1 MFHKIADRFG
11 IGIAI
16 IVLFIFLS
24 VSSPHFLD
32 IANLLNILLQV
43 SISTIIAVGMT
54 FVILTSGIDLSVGPL
69 TAFSSVIIGLMLHL
83 DVGIGIPII
92 TGILVGGLLGFM
104 NGVLIAKLKIPAF
117 IATLGMM
124 SVARGAALFITNG
137 QTIHMFPSDF
147 RFLSAGNMM
156 SVPIPV
162 VYALIVVMIAMFILN
177 YTKFGRYI
185 YAIGGNK
192 EAARLSGI
200 NVKSVETWA
209 YIICGITCGIGA
221 VILTGRLNA
230 AQPIAGIGYELDA
243 IAAVIIGGTSLN
255 GGEGTIGGTLMG
267 AILIGMLRNGLN
279 LLNVSPFLQ
288 QIVIGAVIVSAVF
301 FDQYR
306 RAKKDSSAAKGLNR
320 PIEPMG
326 LQNNINEKI

>member
-1 MFHKIADRFG
+1 MLNKFADRFG

-16 IVLFIFLS
+16 IVLFVLLS
-24 VSSPHFLD
+24 IGSPHFLD
-32 IANLLNILLQV
+32 VDNLINILLQV

-54 FVILTSGIDLSVGPL
+54 FVILTSGIDLSVGPV
-69 TAFSSVIIGLMLHL
+69 TAFSSVIIGMALHL
-83 DVGIGIPII
+83 DIGVGLPIV
-92 TGILVGGLLGFM
+92 TGILVGGLLGLL
-104 NGVLIAKLKIPAF
+104 NGILIAKLKVPAF

-137 QTIHMFPSDF
+137 QTIHMFPSEF
-147 RFLSAGNMM
+147 RFVSSG
-156 SVPIPV
+156 SIEKIPMPV
-162 VYALIVVMIAMFILN
+162 IYAIVVVAVASFILN
-177 YTKFGRYI
+177 YTQFGRYI

-200 NVKSVETWA
+200 HTKTVEIWA
-209 YIICGITCGIGA
+209 YIISGITCGIGA

-255 GGEGTIGGTLMG
+255 GGVGTVSGTLMG
-267 AILIGMLRNGLN
+267 AILMGMLRNGLN

-288 QIVIGAVIVSAVF
+288 QIVIGSVIVGAVF

-306 RAKKDSSAAKGLNR
+306 KDRKESSAAKDLSKK
-320 PIEPMG
+320 IEATG
-326 LQNNINEKI
+326 

>member
-1 MFHKIADRFG
+1 MFHKITDRFG

-16 IVLFIFLS
+16 IILFIFLS
-24 VSSPHFLD
+24 ISSPHFLE
-32 IANLLNILLQV
+32 INNLLNILLQV

-54 FVILTSGIDLSVGPL
+54 FVIMTSGIDLSVGPL
-69 TAFSSVIIGLMLHL
+69 TAFSSVIIGLTLHL
-83 DVGIGIPII
+83 DIGIGIPIL
-92 TGILVGGLLGFM
+92 TGILVGGLLGLI
-104 NGVLIAKLKIPAF
+104 NGVLIARLKIPAF

-137 QTIHMFPSDF
+137 QTIHMFPSEF
-147 RFLSAGNMM
+147 RFFSAG
-156 SVPIPV
+156 SIEKIPIPV
-162 VYALIVVMIAMFILN
+162 VYALIVVILAVFILN

-200 NVKSVETWA
+200 NVKAVETWA
-209 YIICGITCGIGA
+209 YIISGITCGIGA

-255 GGEGTIGGTLMG
+255 GGEGTITGTLMG

-288 QIVIGAVIVSAVF
+288 QIVIGSVIVGAVF

-306 RAKKDSSAAKGLNR
+306 RSRKDSKAAKGLSRSNE
-320 PIEPMG
+320 ITEG
-326 LQNNINEKI
+326 NNSISPKL

>member
-1 MFHKIADRFG
+1 MFHKIADQFG

-16 IVLFIFLS
+16 VALFVFLS

-69 TAFSSVIIGLMLHL
+69 TAFSSVIIGLTLHL
-83 DVGIGIPII
+83 DIGIGIPILS
-92 TGILVGGLLGFM
+92 GILVGGLLGFM
-104 NGVLIAKLKIPAF
+104 NGILIAKFKIPAF

-137 QTIHMFPSDF
+137 QTIHMFPSEF
-147 RFLSAGNMM
+147 RFISAGNLM
-156 SVPIPV
+156 SIPIPV
-162 VYALIVVMIAMFILN
+162 IYALVVVMIAIFILN
-177 YTKFGRYI
+177 YTKFGRHI

-209 YIICGITCGIGA
+209 YIICGITCGFGA

-255 GGEGTIGGTLMG
+255 GGEGSIGGTLMG

-288 QIVIGAVIVSAVF
+288 QIVIGTVIVSAVF

-306 RAKKDSSAAKGLNR
+306 RSKKDSSAAKGLNR
-320 PIEPMG
+320 PSEAVG
-326 LQNNINEKI
+326 GTKSYQ

>member
-1 MFHKIADRFG
+1 MLNKMADRFG

-16 IVLFIFLS
+16 VVLFVLLS
-24 VSSPHFLD
+24 VSSPHFLEVN
-32 IANLLNILLQV
+32 NLLNILLQV

-54 FVILTSGIDLSVGPL
+54 FVILTSGIDLSVGPV
-69 TAFSSVIIGLMLHL
+69 TAFSSVIIGLTLHL
-83 DVGIGIPII
+83 NIGIGIPVI
-92 TGILVGGLLGFM
+92 TGVVVGGLLGLL
-104 NGVLIAKLKIPAF
+104 NGVLIAKLKVPAF

-137 QTIHMFPSDF
+137 QTIHMFPSEF
-147 RFLSAGNMM
+147 RFLSAGNIATI
-156 SVPIPV
+156 PIPV
-162 VYALIVVMIAMFILN
+162 IYAIVVVAVASFILN
-177 YTKFGRYI
+177 YTQFGRYI

-200 NVKSVETWA
+200 NTKAVEIWA
-209 YIICGITCGIGA
+209 YIISGITCGIGA

-255 GGEGTIGGTLMG
+255 GGVGSVSGTLMG

-288 QIVIGAVIVSAVF
+288 QVVIGSVIVGAVF

-306 RAKKDSSAAKGLNR
+306 RERKDSSAAKDLSKK
-320 PIEPMG
+320 IEAAG
-326 LQNNINEKI
+326 

>member
-1 MFHKIADRFG
+1 MADRFG

-16 IVLFIFLS
+16 VVLFVLLS
-24 VSSPHFLD
+24 VSSPHFLEVN
-32 IANLLNILLQV
+32 NLLNILLQV

-54 FVILTSGIDLSVGPL
+54 FVILTSGIDLSVGPV
-69 TAFSSVIIGLMLHL
+69 TAFSSVIIGLTLHL
-83 DVGIGIPII
+83 NIGIGIPVI
-92 TGILVGGLLGFM
+92 TGVVVGGLLGLL
-104 NGVLIAKLKIPAF
+104 NGVLIAKLKVPAF

-137 QTIHMFPSDF
+137 QTIHMFPSEF
-147 RFLSAGNMM
+147 RFLSAGNIATI
-156 SVPIPV
+156 PIPV
-162 VYALIVVMIAMFILN
+162 IYAIVVVAVASFILN
-177 YTKFGRYI
+177 YTQFGRYI

-200 NVKSVETWA
+200 NTKAVEIWA
-209 YIICGITCGIGA
+209 YIISGITCGIGA

-255 GGEGTIGGTLMG
+255 GGVGSVSGTLMG

-288 QIVIGAVIVSAVF
+288 QVVIGSVIVGAVF

-306 RAKKDSSAAKGLNR
+306 RERKDSSAAKDLSKK
-320 PIEPMG
+320 IEAAG
-326 LQNNINEKI
+326 

>member
-16 IVLFIFLS
+16 VALFIFLS

-69 TAFSSVIIGLMLHL
+69 TAFSSVIIGLTLHL
-83 DVGIGIPII
+83 DIGIGIPILS
-92 TGILVGGLLGFM
+92 GILVGGLLGFM
-104 NGVLIAKLKIPAF
+104 NGILIAKLKIPAF

-137 QTIHMFPSDF
+137 QTIHMFPSEF
-147 RFLSAGNMM
+147 RFISAGNLTNI
-156 SVPIPV
+156 PIPV
-162 VYALIVVMIAMFILN
+162 IYALVVVVIAIFILN
-177 YTKFGRYI
+177 YTKFGRHI

-200 NVKSVETWA
+200 NVKYVETWA
-209 YIICGITCGIGA
+209 YIICGIACGIGA

-230 AQPIAGIGYELDA
+230 
-243 IAAVIIGGTSLN
+243 
-255 GGEGTIGGTLMG
+255 
-267 AILIGMLRNGLN
+267 GLN

-320 PIEPMG
+320 PSQAVG
-326 LQNNINEKI
+326 ATKSY

>member
-1 MFHKIADRFG
+1 MLNKMADRFG

-16 IVLFIFLS
+16 VVLFVLLS
-24 VSSPHFLD
+24 VSSPHFLEVN
-32 IANLLNILLQV
+32 NLLNILLQV

-54 FVILTSGIDLSVGPL
+54 FVILTSGIDLSVGPV
-69 TAFSSVIIGLMLHL
+69 TAFSSVIIGLTLHL
-83 DVGIGIPII
+83 NIGIGVPVI
-92 TGILVGGLLGFM
+92 TGVVVGGLLGLL
-104 NGVLIAKLKIPAF
+104 NGVLIAKLKVPAF

-137 QTIHMFPSDF
+137 QTIHMFPSEF
-147 RFLSAGNMM
+147 RFLSAGNIATI
-156 SVPIPV
+156 PIPV
-162 VYALIVVMIAMFILN
+162 IYAIVVVAVASFILN
-177 YTKFGRYI
+177 YTQFGRYI

-200 NVKSVETWA
+200 NTKAVEIWA
-209 YIICGITCGIGA
+209 YIISGITCGIGA

-255 GGEGTIGGTLMG
+255 GGVGSVSGTLMG

-288 QIVIGAVIVSAVF
+288 QVVIGSVIVGAVF

-306 RAKKDSSAAKGLNR
+306 RERKDSSAAKDLSKK
-320 PIEPMG
+320 IEAAG
-326 LQNNINEKI
+326 

>member
-1 MFHKIADRFG
+1 MLNKFADRFG

-16 IVLFIFLS
+16 IALFVLLS
-24 VSSPHFLD
+24 ISSPHFLEVN
-32 IANLLNILLQV
+32 NLLNILLQV

-54 FVILTSGIDLSVGPL
+54 FVILTSGIDLSVGPV
-69 TAFSSVIIGLMLHL
+69 TAFSSVIIGLTLHL
-83 DVGIGIPII
+83 DIGIGVPII
-92 TGILVGGLLGFM
+92 TGILVGGLLGLL
-104 NGVLIAKLKIPAF
+104 NGVLIAKLKVPAF

-124 SVARGAALFITNG
+124 SVARGTALFITNG
-137 QTIHMFPSDF
+137 QTIHMFPTEF
-147 RFLSAGNMM
+147 RFLSAGNIATI
-156 SVPIPV
+156 PIPV
-162 VYALIVVMIAMFILN
+162 IYAIIVVAVASFILN
-177 YTKFGRYI
+177 YTQFGRYI

-200 NVKSVETWA
+200 KTKAVEIWA
-209 YIICGITCGIGA
+209 YTISGITCGIGA

-255 GGEGTIGGTLMG
+255 GGVGTVGGTMMG

-288 QIVIGAVIVSAVF
+288 QVVIGSVIVGAVF

-306 RAKKDSSAAKGLNR
+306 KDRKEHSAAKDLSKKLEATG
-320 PIEPMG
+320 
-326 LQNNINEKI
+326 

>member
-1 MFHKIADRFG
+1 MFQKLADRFG

-16 IVLFIFLS
+16 IVLFVLLS
-24 VSSPHFLD
+24 FSSPHFLD
-32 IANLLNILLQV
+32 IDNLLNILLQV

-54 FVILTSGIDLSVGPL
+54 FVILTSGIDLSVGPV
-69 TAFSSVIIGLMLHL
+69 TAFSSVIIGLTLHL
-83 DVGIGIPII
+83 NIGIGIPII
-92 TGILVGGLLGFM
+92 TGILVGGILGLL
-104 NGVLIAKLKIPAF
+104 NGVLIAIMKVPAF

-137 QTIHMFPSDF
+137 QTIHMFPSEF
-147 RFLSAGNMM
+147 RFFSAGSMERI
-156 SVPIPV
+156 PIPV
-162 VYALIVVMIAMFILN
+162 IYAIVVVVLASFILN

-200 NVKSVETWA
+200 NIKAVEIWA
-209 YIICGITCGIGA
+209 YIISGITCGIGA

-255 GGEGTIGGTLMG
+255 GGVGTVSGTLMG
-267 AILIGMLRNGLN
+267 AILMGMLRNGLN

-288 QIVIGAVIVSAVF
+288 QIVIGSVIVGAVF
-301 FDQYR
+301 FDQLR
-306 RAKKDSSAAKGLNR
+306 RDRKDRSTTKALKKKIEAAG
-320 PIEPMG
+320 
-326 LQNNINEKI
+326 

>member
-1 MFHKIADRFG
+1 MFHKITDRFG

-16 IVLFIFLS
+16 IILFIFLS
-24 VSSPHFLD
+24 ISSPHFLE
-32 IANLLNILLQV
+32 INNLLNILLQV

-54 FVILTSGIDLSVGPL
+54 FVIMTSGIDLSVGPL
-69 TAFSSVIIGLMLHL
+69 TAFSSVIIGLTLHL
-83 DVGIGIPII
+83 DIGIGIPIL
-92 TGILVGGLLGFM
+92 TGISVGGLLGLI
-104 NGVLIAKLKIPAF
+104 NGLLIARLKIPAF

-137 QTIHMFPSDF
+137 QTIHMFPSEF
-147 RFLSAGNMM
+147 RFFSAG
-156 SVPIPV
+156 SIEKIPIPV
-162 VYALIVVMIAMFILN
+162 IYALIVVILAVFILN

-200 NVKSVETWA
+200 NVKVVETWA
-209 YIICGITCGIGA
+209 YIISGITCGIGA

-255 GGEGTIGGTLMG
+255 GGEGTITGTLMG

-288 QIVIGAVIVSAVF
+288 QIVIGSVIVGAVF

-306 RAKKDSSAAKGLNR
+306 RSRKDSKAAKGLSKSNEVTESNNGIR
-320 PIEPMG
+320 PR
-326 LQNNINEKI
+326 L

>member
-1 MFHKIADRFG
+1 MFHKITDRFG

-16 IVLFIFLS
+16 IILFIFLS
-24 VSSPHFLD
+24 ISSPHFLE
-32 IANLLNILLQV
+32 INNLLNILLQV

-54 FVILTSGIDLSVGPL
+54 FVIMTSGIDLSVGPL
-69 TAFSSVIIGLMLHL
+69 TAFSSVIIGLALHL
-83 DVGIGIPII
+83 DIGIGIPIL
-92 TGILVGGLLGFM
+92 TGILVGGLLGLI
-104 NGVLIAKLKIPAF
+104 NGVLIARLKIPAF

-137 QTIHMFPSDF
+137 QTIHMFPSEF
-147 RFLSAGNMM
+147 RFFSAG
-156 SVPIPV
+156 SIATIPIPV
-162 VYALIVVMIAMFILN
+162 IYALIVVILAVFILN

-200 NVKSVETWA
+200 NVKAVETWA
-209 YIICGITCGIGA
+209 YIISGITCGIGA

-255 GGEGTIGGTLMG
+255 GGEGTITGTLMG

-288 QIVIGAVIVSAVF
+288 QIVIGSVIVGAVF

-306 RAKKDSSAAKGLNR
+306 RSRKDSKAAKGLSRSN
-320 PIEPMG
+320 EATEG
-326 LQNNINEKI
+326 NNSISPKL

>member
-1 MFHKIADRFG
+1 MFHKITDRFG

-16 IVLFIFLS
+16 IILFIFLS
-24 VSSPHFLD
+24 ISSPHFLE
-32 IANLLNILLQV
+32 INNLLNILLQV

-54 FVILTSGIDLSVGPL
+54 FVIMTSGIDLSVGPL
-69 TAFSSVIIGLMLHL
+69 TAFSSVIIGLTLHL
-83 DVGIGIPII
+83 DIGVGIPIL
-92 TGILVGGLLGFM
+92 TGILVGGLLGLI
-104 NGVLIAKLKIPAF
+104 NGVLIARLKIPAF

-137 QTIHMFPSDF
+137 QTIHMFPSEF
-147 RFLSAGNMM
+147 RFFSAG
-156 SVPIPV
+156 SIEKIPIPV
-162 VYALIVVMIAMFILN
+162 IYALLVVILAVFILN

-200 NVKSVETWA
+200 NVKAVETWA
-209 YIICGITCGIGA
+209 YIISGITCGIGA

-255 GGEGTIGGTLMG
+255 GGEGTITGTLMG

-288 QIVIGAVIVSAVF
+288 QIVIGSVIVGAVF

-306 RAKKDSSAAKGLNR
+306 RSRKDSKAAKGLSRSNEV
-320 PIEPMG
+320 IEG
-326 LQNNINEKI
+326 NNIVPKL